1 MTGWK
6 MSRVFALVPLFTAI
20 LGCGKSSSVPA
31 PAPSMTTLTQP
42 ITDPRVALR
51 VHWLGRKQISADR
64 NATNLMKIWNL
75 PEALKL
81 QAQTLDKFS
90 AVPWRLLLGQTNQA
104 SARLLRSLLDD
115 VVTQECY
122 LEVCKATNAA
132 DASDQLVLSVH
143 LNADRAN
150 LWQTNVAAIAQ
161 SLGGVSESNN
171 PADWILKS
179 QRGSTVIEL
188 ARAGEWTVLSMAPV
202 QSTLLNETLARI
214 NSQHTPV
221 VVTSTNAFLEGSLDL
236 AQLHNQSGSKT
247 FPRLSFAL
255 KLDEDSV
262 VTTGE
267 LSFEGG
273 ERSQLSAWNIPTN
286 LISASAVSITAIR
299 GLAPYLSASK
309 FWASL
314 NAGSPPDQCY
324 IWAIREFP
332 MQTYF
337 IAPMNK
343 ASNAVT
349 QISEAILQKQGPWW
363 VTNAWAGFQKSKTSD
378 GLSWRGFPFFA
389 PFLRSANINGEN
401 LLVGGF
407 LNVDMPAGPPQGDVV
422 EGILGKTNLVYFDR
436 ELTGV
441 RVEQWIQ
448 LGQALRLVS
457 GASQLPGDS
466 VSFQLLQALGSRL
479 GTCSTEIIEAGP
491 GKYSFARRSDIGFSA
506 IELHVLADW
515 LESPE
520 FPLGTYSLLVR
531 SPEPPPL

>member
-1 MTGWK
+1 

-31 PAPSMTTLTQP
+31 PAPSTTTLTQP
-42 ITDPRVALR
+42 IPDPQVALR

-75 PEALKL
+75 PETLKL

-90 AVPWRLLLGQTNQA
+90 AVPWRFLLGQTNHA

-115 VVTQECY
+115 VVAQECY
-122 LEVCKATNAA
+122 LEVRKATNAA
-132 DASDQLVLSVH
+132 DASDQMVLSVH

-150 LWQTNVAAIAQ
+150 LWQTNVAAIVQ

-179 QRGSTVIEL
+179 QSGSTVIEF

-202 QSTLLNETLARI
+202 HSALLDETLARI
-214 NSQHTPV
+214 NSHLTPMI
-221 VVTSTNAFLEGSLDL
+221 VTVTNAFLEGSVNL
-236 AQLHNQSGSKT
+236 AQLHNQPGSKA
-247 FPRLSFAL
+247 FPGLSFAL

-267 LSFEGG
+267 VFFGGG
-273 ERSQLSAWNIPTN
+273 ERSRLSAWNIPTN

-309 FWASL
+309 TWASL
-314 NAGSPPDQCY
+314 NAGSPPDQLF
-324 IWAIREFP
+324 IWATREFP

-337 IAPMNK
+337 IAPMTN
-343 ASNAVT
+343 AGNAVA
-349 QISEAILQKQGPWW
+349 QISEAALRRQGPTRL
-363 VTNAWAGFQKSKTSD
+363 TNALAGFERSKTSD

-407 LNVDMPAGPPQGDVV
+407 LNVDMPAGPPPAGVV
-422 EGILGKTNLVYFDR
+422 EGILAKTNLVYFDR
-436 ELTGV
+436 ELTGIH
-441 RVEQWIQ
+441 VEQWIQ

-466 VSFQLLQALGSRL
+466 ASFQLLQALGTRL
-479 GTCSTEIIEAGP
+479 GACSTEIIEVEP